1 LSSLILY
8 HCYIKKEDE
17 DNPDLLSY
25 VQIIT
30 KVLNSVYSTPNPQS
44 YSVYNYKSRKHV
56 DLLSMSPYIKIFDST
71 KFFVS
76 RIHNL
81 HVKIIKHI
89 QASNEQ

>member
-1 LSSLILY
+1 MSKLYLLRLQIVFIPLQTLSHI
-8 HCYIKKEDE
+8 
-17 DNPDLLSY
+17 
-25 VQIIT
+25 VFIIT
-30 KVLNSVYSTPNPQS
+30 NLE
-44 YSVYNYKSRKHV
+44 KHI

-76 RIHNL
+76 RIHHL